1 MKLPKRIIIRVP
13 GTSANLGPGFDI
25 LGMALKVYNVFDFSF
40 NDQLGYLVSMKNGES
55 LPFTQE
61 EDLTFYSYN
70 QYFKIFLNKSKA
82 PSYQCKM
89 ELELPMK
96 GGLGSSASAVVAG
109 FCLAREV
116 HRYLYTETQ
125 LPSEGR
131 FLYELAM
138 QEGHP
143 DNTSP
148 AYLGGYVLSYF
159 DRKDHLSYYKKKFPR
174 STAIYYLTP
183 HIEVSTSESRK
194 VLPKS
199 YSTEDVIFNMTR
211 MATWIQYFETRRFS
225 DLKLALQDRIHTP
238 YRIPEIP
245 SLNEI
250 INLVEKKQ
258 MAYCLSGSGPTI
270 LIFMERK
277 KVSQLEKVFIK
288 EVDDCMKQ
296 KGISYTLKK
305 ILSCEDGVQITKK

>member
-25 LGMALKVYNVFDFSF
+25 LGMALKVYNHFDFTF
-40 NDQLGYLVSMKNGES
+40 NDKLGYNVSLKNGQTV
-55 LPFTQE
+55 PFSQE
-61 EDLTFYSYN
+61 EDLTLYSYN
-70 QYFKIFLNKSKA
+70 QYSKIFLNDKSF
-82 PSYQCKM
+82 PTYQCKM

-116 HRYLYTETQ
+116 HRYLFTEIA

-159 DRKDHLSYYKKKFPR
+159 DRKDHLSYYKKKFPK

-183 HIEVSTSESRK
+183 HLEVSTSESRK

-199 YSTEDVIFNMTR
+199 YSTEDMIFNMTR

-225 DLKLALQDRIHTP
+225 DLKLALQDKMHTP

-250 INLVEKKQ
+250 IKIVEKKQ

-277 KVSQLEKVFIK
+277 KVSQLENAFIK
-288 EVDDCMKQ
+288 EIDECMKQ
-296 KGISYTLKK
+296 IGIKYTLRK